1 MDIQTTLL
9 TSLRKLA
16 EQHTI
21 ETLGDRRE
29 YLGASDIGYCPR
41 KVILEKIHP
50 GEHDLATLLRFQRG
64 HMAED
69 IIARAFT
76 AAGYSNFEQQVE
88 IVLPGDVPIKA
99 HIDFVFTSRIN
110 KIKSIL
116 EIKST
121 SRIPDGPYSSW
132 ESQLYIQMGALA
144 RQYPEYSIKG
154 AVLTLDLA
162 HGEMAFF
169 NGYEPRETIF
179 NGLME
184 RAGTIWSHYQAML
197 RGNDLVRE
205 GVELEMKTEVSPLC
219 GFCDHIATCPRFETE
234 DVPELENVVE
244 ALQELQ
250 AREKNMQGEIK
261 KIKTHLLAVVEQK
274 GPIKAGGCLL
284 RKATRSRKYLDMD
297 RLEAFLAESGAVID
311 EYQEDRPFSFLEIRK
326 AKAKAA

>member
-16 EQHTI
+16 LQHTT
-21 ETLGDRRE
+21 ETLGDRRG

-50 GEHDLATLLRFQRG
+50 SEHDLATLLRFQRG

-76 AAGYSNFEQQVE
+76 AAGYSNYEQQVE
-88 IVLPGDVPIKA
+88 IVLPGDVPLKA
-99 HIDFVFTSRIN
+99 HIDFVFTSKTH

-144 RQYPEYSIKG
+144 EQHPDYTIKG

-162 HGEMAFF
+162 NGEVAFF
-169 NGYEPRETIF
+169 NGYEPQEMIF

-184 RAGTIWSHYQAML
+184 RAGTIWSDYQAML
-197 RGNDLVRE
+197 HEEEIDP
-205 GVELEMKTEVSPLC
+205 KTEVSPLC

-234 DVPELENVVE
+234 DVPQLAGVVE
-244 ALQELQ
+244 ALQDLQ
-250 AREKNMQGEIK
+250 LRDKSLQGEIK
-261 KIKTHLLAVVEQK
+261 KIKKHLLAVVERK
-274 GPIKAGGCLL
+274 GPIKSGGCLL
-284 RKATRSRKYLDMD
+284 KKAIRSRKYLNMD
-297 RLEAFLAESGAVID
+297 RLEAFLAESGTVLD

-326 AKAKAA
+326 TKVKAA

>member
-16 EQHTI
+16 HLHTI
-21 ETLGDRRE
+21 ETLGDRRD

-88 IVLPGDVPIKA
+88 IVLPGDVPLKA
-99 HIDFVFTSRIN
+99 HIDFVFTSRVH

-132 ESQLYIQMGALA
+132 ESQLYIQMGALSE
-144 RQYPEYSIKG
+144 QYPDYSIKG

-162 HGEMAFF
+162 HGEVAFF
-169 NGYEPRETIF
+169 NGYEPQKMIF
-179 NGLME
+179 TGLME
-184 RAGTIWSHYQAML
+184 RAGMIWSDYQAMVH
-197 RGNDLVRE
+197 DE
-205 GVELEMKTEVSPLC
+205 AIDPKTEVSPLC
-219 GFCDHIATCPRFETE
+219 GFCDHIASCPRFETE
-234 DVPELENVVE
+234 DVPQLAGVVE

-250 AREKNMQGEIK
+250 ARDKNLQGEIK
-261 KIKTHLLAVVEQK
+261 KLKKHLLAVVEQK
-274 GPIKAGGCLL
+274 GPIKSGGCFL
-284 RKATRSRKYLDMD
+284 RKATRSRKYLDTD
-297 RLEAFLAESGAVID
+297 RLESFLAESGTVLE
-311 EYQEDRPFSFLEIRK
+311 EYQEDRSFSFLEIRK

>member
-16 EQHTI
+16 EQHTL

-69 IIARAFT
+69 IIAKAFT
-76 AAGYSNFEQQVE
+76 VAGYNNFERQVE

-99 HIDFVFTSRIN
+99 HIDFVFTSHSR

-132 ESQLYIQMGALA
+132 ESQLYLQMGGLA
-144 RQYPEYSIKG
+144 EQCPEYSIKG
-154 AVLTLDLA
+154 AILTLDLA
-162 HGEMAFF
+162 HGEVGFF
-169 NGYEPRETIF
+169 NGYEPAETIF
-179 NGLME
+179 NGLVQ
-184 RAGTIWSHYQAML
+184 RAGVIWSDYQAVL
-197 RGNDLVRE
+197 RGEEVDL
-205 GVELEMKTEVSPLC
+205 KTEVTPLC
-219 GFCDHIATCPRFETE
+219 GGYCSHIMTCPPFEAE
-234 DVPELENVVE
+234 SVPELAGKVE
-244 ALQELQ
+244 ELQELQ
-250 AREKNMQGEIK
+250 ARQKRLEGVIK
-261 KIKTHLLAVVEQK
+261 PFKKDLLTVVNQRGPVRTGKT
-274 GPIKAGGCLL
+274 IL
-284 RKATRSRKYLDMD
+284 RKANRKKKYLAMD
-297 RLEAFLAESGAVID
+297 RLEAFLAEHGSSI
-311 EYQEDRPFSFLEIRK
+311 EEFQETRPYSFLEII
-326 AKAKAA
+326 KAKAA

>member
-1 MDIQTTLL
+1 MDIQTTML

-16 EQHTI
+16 QQHTI

-29 YLGASDIGYCPR
+29 YLGASDVGYCPR

-69 IIARAFT
+69 IIARLFT
-76 AAGYSNFEQQVE
+76 AAGYSNFNRQVE
-88 IVLPGDVPIKA
+88 IVLPGDVPLKA
-99 HIDFVFTSRIN
+99 HIDFVFTSN
-110 KIKSIL
+110 THKIKSIL

-144 RQYPEYSIKG
+144 EQHPDYSIKG

-162 HGEMAFF
+162 HGEVAFF
-169 NGYEPRETIF
+169 NDYEPQETIF

-184 RAGTIWSHYQAML
+184 RAEMIWSDYQATL
-197 RGNDLVRE
+197 REEEIDP
-205 GVELEMKTEVSPLC
+205 KTEVSPLC

-234 DVPELENVVE
+234 EVPQLAGVVE

-250 AREKNMQGEIK
+250 VRDKNLQGEIK
-261 KIKTHLLAVVEQK
+261 QLKKHLLAVVEQK
-274 GPIKAGGCLL
+274 GPIKSGGCFLK
-284 RKATRSRKYLDMD
+284 KATRSRKHLNMD
-297 RLEAFLAESGAVID
+297 RLEAFLAESGTVID
-311 EYQEDRPFSFLEIRK
+311 EYQENRSFSFLEIRK

>member
-1 MDIQTTLL
+1 MDIQTTML

-16 EQHTI
+16 HQHTI
-21 ETLGDRRE
+21 ETLGDRRD
-29 YLGASDIGYCPR
+29 YLGASEVGYCPR

-69 IIARAFT
+69 IIARLFT
-76 AAGYSNFEQQVE
+76 AAGYSNFDRQVE
-88 IVLPGDVPIKA
+88 IVLPGDVPLKA
-99 HIDFVFTSRIN
+99 HIDFVFTSKTH

-144 RQYPEYSIKG
+144 EQHPDYSIKG

-162 HGEMAFF
+162 HGEVAFF
-169 NGYEPRETIF
+169 NDYEPQETIF
-179 NGLME
+179 NGLMK
-184 RAGTIWSHYQAML
+184 RAEMIWSDYQAML
-197 RGNDLVRE
+197 REEEIDP
-205 GVELEMKTEVSPLC
+205 KTEVSPLC

-234 DVPELENVVE
+234 DVPQLAGVVE

-250 AREKNMQGEIK
+250 ARDKSLQGEIK
-261 KIKTHLLAVVEQK
+261 KLKKHLLAVVEQK
-274 GPIKAGGCLL
+274 GPIKSGGCFL
-284 RKATRSRKYLDMD
+284 RKATRSRKHLDMD
-297 RLEAFLAESGAVID
+297 RLEAFLAESGTVID
-311 EYQEDRPFSFLEIRK
+311 EYQEDRSFSFLEIRK
-326 AKAKAA
+326 AKAA

>member
-1 MDIQTTLL
+1 MDIQTTML

-21 ETLGDRRE
+21 QTLGDRRE

-41 KVILEKIHP
+41 KVILDKIHP
-50 GEHDLATLLRFQRG
+50 VEHDLATLLRFQRG

-88 IVLPGDVPIKA
+88 IVLTGDVPLRA
-99 HIDFVFTSRIN
+99 HIDFVFTSQLH

-144 RQYPEYSIKG
+144 EQHPDYDIKG

-162 HGEMAFF
+162 HGEVAFF
-169 NGYEPRETIF
+169 NGYTPQKQIF
-179 NGLME
+179 KGLME
-184 RAGTIWSHYQAML
+184 RANMIWSHYQAIL
-197 RGNDLVRE
+197 HDE
-205 GVELEMKTEVSPLC
+205 KIEPKTEVTPLC

-234 DVPELENVVE
+234 DVPHLADVV
-244 ALQELQ
+244 AMLQELQ
-250 AREKNMQGEIK
+250 GRDKNLQGEIK
-261 KIKTHLLAVVEQK
+261 KLKKHLFAVVKQK
-274 GPIKAGGCLL
+274 GPIRSGGCILK
-284 RKATRSRKYLDMD
+284 KATRSRKHLNMD
-297 RLEAFLAESGAVID
+297 RLEAFLAESGTALD
-311 EYQEDRPFSFLEIRK
+311 EYQENRSFSFLEIRK
-326 AKAKAA
+326 AKAA

>member
-76 AAGYSNFEQQVE
+76 AAGYNNFERQVE

-99 HIDFVFTSRIN
+99 HIDFVFTSHSR

-132 ESQLYIQMGALA
+132 ESQLYLQMGGLA
-144 RQYPEYSIKG
+144 EQCPEYSIKG
-154 AVLTLDLA
+154 AILTLDLA
-162 HGEMAFF
+162 HGEVGFF
-169 NGYEPRETIF
+169 NGYEPAETIF
-179 NGLME
+179 NGLVQ
-184 RAGTIWSHYQAML
+184 RAGVIWSDYQAVL
-197 RGNDLVRE
+197 HDEEVDL
-205 GVELEMKTEVSPLC
+205 KTEVTPLC
-219 GFCDHIATCPRFETE
+219 GYCSHIMTCPPFEAE
-234 DVPELENVVE
+234 SVPELAGKVE
-244 ALQELQ
+244 ELQELQ
-250 AREKNMQGEIK
+250 ARQKRLEGVIK
-261 KIKTHLLAVVEQK
+261 PFKKDLLTVVNQR
-274 GPIKAGGCLL
+274 GPIKTGKTIL
-284 RKATRSRKYLDMD
+284 RKAYRKKKYLAMD
-297 RLEAFLAESGAVID
+297 RLEAFLAEHGSSI
-311 EYQEDRPFSFLEIRK
+311 EEFQETRPYSFLEII
-326 AKAKAA
+326 KAKAA